1 MKYNISFVW
10 IWKVIS
16 CSLATGKYMEEGYF
30 VMWFDFEE
38 IWEKYIDSYTVA
50 FCITKLY
57 EICKRVLLHF
67 QKP

>member
-38 IWEKYIDSYTVA
+38 IWEKDR
-50 FCITKLY
+50 FLY
-57 EICKRVLLHF
+57 CGVLYHEIIWNL
-67 QKP
+67 